1 MQESEY
7 FLREEKNC
15 KKHVYVTTLVQW
27 LTQVPLGLAHHYRRC
42 TLKNYSQEG
51 ADYQT

>member
-1 MQESEY
+1 MY
-7 FLREEKNC
+7 LLIAIDGD
-15 KKHVYVTTLVQW
+15 VTTQVQW
-27 LTQVPLGLAHHYRRC
+27 VSQVPLGLAHHYPWC